1 MFRSLQEAF
10 SLLIRVPLVWTTGIV
25 AGAAFGIDLLLEFSG
40 ETFFSG
46 KVLLLGLL
54 LLPFFIAGSLGAM
67 RREDGSPAVFLEEGK
82 KGYFRVLLPAI
93 VLVFAAAVTVFLIAI
108 PVSLLTGSAA
118 TGAILS
124 AVMGVALAFVFFS
137 YFYDV
142 AAVTEELGVFASLQ
156 RSAALVLTDLWNVLL
171 FYVGNVL
178 AFLALGFAALLFLT
192 TMLYDKLA
200 PIVES
205 GETFPF
211 DAANATAV
219 QAEFTAMLGPDGV
232 WATAIVYAVFIAVFV
247 SFALAFKAAFYAR
260 HIREAEEPVVGE
272 YDEKGRWYKY

>member
-10 SLLIRVPLVWTTGIV
+10 SLLIRVPLVWTTGII

-46 KVLLLGLL
+46 KVLLIGLL
-54 LLPFFIAGSLGAM
+54 ILPFFIAGSLGAM
-67 RREDGSPAVFLEEGK
+67 HREDRSPTAFLEEGK
-82 KGYFRVLLPAI
+82 KGYFKVLLPALL
-93 VLVFAAAVTVFLIAI
+93 LVFAAAVTVFLIAI

-124 AVMGVALAFVFFS
+124 AVMGVILAFVFFS

-142 AAVTEELGVFASLQ
+142 AAVTEDLGVFASLQ
-156 RSAALVLTDLWNVLL
+156 RSATLVLTDLWNVFL
-171 FYVGNVL
+171 FYVGNVV
-178 AFLALGFAALLFLT
+178 AFLALGFTALLFLT
-192 TMLYDKLA
+192 TMFYDKLA

-205 GETFPF
+205 GENFAF

-219 QAEFTAMLGPDGV
+219 QAEFTTMLGPDGV
-232 WATAIVYAVFIAVFV
+232 WATAVVYAVFIAVFV

-260 HIREAEEPVVGE
+260 HSGGTTKPLGGE